1 MIEQINIL
9 KGIHPGVFLEHE
21 LKRKKLRKVAF
32 ARSIEEHPQTIVAI
46 IKGKRRMNT
55 KLALKIEKLF
65 NLDEGFL
72 MVLQVFYDIATQK
85 SSLKKSHPDL
95 SIIRPVLF
103 WDTNI
108 NTIDWDKQKTA
119 IIKRVFERG
128 NQKEKDE
135 ITRFYGINTINKV
148 LSENAY

>member
-21 LKRKKLRKVAF
+21 LKRKKLKKVAF
-32 ARSIEEHPQTIVAI
+32 AHSIEEHPQTIVAI

-72 MVLQVFYDIATQK
+72 MVLQVFFDIATQK
-85 SSLKKSHPDL
+85 NTTKKTHPDL
-95 SIIRPVLF
+95 SLLRPVLF
-103 WDTNI
+103 WDTDI

-135 ITRFYGINTINKV
+135 ITRFYGKNTVNKV